1 MIRLSR
7 LTDYGIVLMA
17 TLAQG
22 DEGATH
28 NARELAAEVGLPD
41 PVVSKLL
48 KTLARGGLLESH
60 RGAKGGYSLARS
72 PREISVPEMI
82 EVLEGPIHLTDCA
95 QHSGACEKEPSCQ
108 VREPWQLINAAVHDA
123 LARISLADL
132 AAPASVRVIP
142 LTSLGVDP
150 RSLDAPSS

>member
-17 TLAQG
+17 TLAQS
-22 DEGATH
+22 DEVTPH

-48 KTLARGGLLESH
+48 KALARGGLLQSH
-60 RGAKGGYSLARS
+60 RGAKGGYSLART
-72 PREISVPEMI
+72 PAEISVPEMI
-82 EVLEGPIHLTDCA
+82 EVLEGPIRLTECA
-95 QHSGACEKEPSCQ
+95 QHPGACAQESSCQ
-108 VREPWQLINAAVHDA
+108 VREPWQLINAAVYDA

-132 AAPASVRVIP
+132 AAPTTDLVIP

-150 RSLDAPSS
+150 SGIDTRTS